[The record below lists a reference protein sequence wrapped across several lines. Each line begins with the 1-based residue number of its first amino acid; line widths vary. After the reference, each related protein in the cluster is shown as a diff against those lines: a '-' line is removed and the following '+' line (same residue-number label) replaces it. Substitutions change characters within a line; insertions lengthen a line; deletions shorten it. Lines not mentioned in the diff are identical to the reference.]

1 MASSLRVDF
10 GTGIRPHQQNK
21 SKKIDLVFHEAV
33 LGFNPWLSS
42 VLNLQKTTK
51 NLYKIIS

>member
-10 GTGIRPHQQNK
+10 GSGTRPHQQNK

-33 LGFNPWLSS
+33 LGFNSWLLR